1 MKYQNEEI
9 IKAGIKGYNLK
20 TFSWY
25 LIDVCNQSC
34 KYCGEGYGSD
44 LYRPKSTFFK
54 SNIQKK
60 SYQNVLKL
68 LKLKNKDKFD
78 VDILGGEPTLHPN
91 CLEIIKTLCSFRNS
105 REISLITNLKKSY
118 EYFEKFNKP
127 EMNKLLLCPSIHMD
141 YYDDK
146 LLNKIIDISK
156 FKNIKF
162 IPIVMVHDNPKFYNK
177 IIDLIDILTNEKI
190 EFTVS
195 FLTSECGYKVN
206 YKKNFF
212 KKIKPLTERDNNRY
226 NFITKN
232 NNYSLTKHDIY
243 DNNFYNF
250 KGWKCKPLRY
260 KINHFGAIYNACT
273 NEPLSF
279 LSKDKCIECPLTQCG
294 CDIQWNYE
302 KTKV

>member
-9 IKAGIKGYNLK
+9 IKAGVKDYNLK

-25 LIDVCNQSC
+25 LIDVCNQAC
-34 KYCGEGYGSD
+34 KYCGEGYGS
-44 LYRPKSTFFK
+44 YIHRPKSTFFK
-54 SNIQKK
+54 NDIQKK
-60 SYQNVLKL
+60 SYKNVLKL
-68 LKLKNKDKFD
+68 LKIKNKDKFD
-78 VDILGGEPTLHPN
+78 VDILGGEPTLHPDIY
-91 CLEIIKTLCSFRNS
+91 EIIETLCSFKNS

-118 EYFEKFNKP
+118 EYFKEFDKP
-127 EMNKLLLCPSIHMD
+127 EMNKLLICPSIHMD
-141 YYDDK
+141 YYNDN
-146 LLNKIIDISK
+146 LLKKIIDISK

-162 IPIVMVHDNPKFYNK
+162 IPIVMVHDNPKFYSK
-177 IIDLIDILTNEKI
+177 IIELINILTNEKI

-206 YKKNFF
+206 YEKNFF

-226 NFITKN
+226 NFETKK

-273 NEPLSF
+273 GQPLSF
-279 LSKDKCIECPLTQCG
+279 ISKEKCVECPLTQCG

-302 KTKV
+302 KSKV